1 MKLIDK
7 FGNFQFDILE
17 LPSRGIFYNIDR
29 SFVYVKYLTAKEENI
44 LSTPALSETDQALDI
59 VIESVLLDDIK
70 VDELLSVDRK
80 AIILFLRST
89 SFGDSFELEVPCSNC
104 STRNV
109 QSFRFSMLEMS
120 DVEINNKTEFSVN
133 LKLKEDGDFYLI
145 KFKPLTY
152 GQEKEVKSKGENHLI
167 TNTTISQIFEIEYN
181 HKNQDSEDMGFVKIV
196 YNDKDYIKRFVTTL
210 PLKKFQELRK
220 KMEKRLPGIIEELSC
235 ECPNCGQFD
244 KIPFEVNDSLLKLEA
259 RYRTNFEEEIFLIQ
273 YYGKGGF
280 DKESLYNTSIL
291 SRRKT
296 LERINNEIEK
306 KNKAEEDA
314 VNKAKSKKGR

>member
-1 MKLIDK
+1 MKKLIDK

-44 LSTPALSETDQALDI
+44 LSTPSLSETDQALDI

-70 VDELLSVDRK
+70 VEELLSVDRK

-89 SFGDSFELEVPCSNC
+89 SFGDSFELEVTCSNC
-104 STRNV
+104 STKTN
-109 QSFRFSMLEMS
+109 QGFRFSMLEMS
-120 DVEINNKTEFSVN
+120 DVEIDKNTVFSV
-133 LKLKEDGDFYLI
+133 KLKIKEGEDFYEI
-145 KFKPLTY
+145 RFKPLTY
-152 GQEKEVKSKGENHLI
+152 GQEKEIKSRGENRII
-167 TNTTISQIFEIEYN
+167 TNTVVSQIYEIEHNY
-181 HKNQDSEDMGFVKIV
+181 KVKDVDSEFFMKVI
-196 YNDKDYIKRFVTTL
+196 YNQKEQIQKFISSL
-210 PLKKFQELRK
+210 PLKKFQELKK
-220 KMEKRLPGIIEELSC
+220 KMEKKLPAIIEELSC
-235 ECPNCGQFD
+235 DCPNCGQVNTFS
-244 KIPFEVNDSLLKLEA
+244 FQVNDSLLKLEA
-259 RYRTNFEEEIFLIQ
+259 RYRTNFEEEVFLIQ

-306 KNKAEEDA
+306 KNKAEQDA
-314 VNKAKSKKGR
+314 VNKSKSKR